1 MDLIILETQTRTF
14 IKKGKTAM
22 TSTQPESI
30 FDNSFLPKDNGG
42 TSLENEERLHYAL
55 TASEE
60 GIWDWNLASDT
71 GYLSPRYY
79 EMLGYQPDEFPGT
92 GNTWASM
99 LHPDD
104 KTQALQQ
111 IVDVIRKRLKSYHS
125 TYRLRARDGSYRWI
139 LSRGIVVRWDEKEIP
154 LRLVGTHL
162 DITNAREKDEAL
174 LRYKEDLER
183 EVEKQTKEIKATN
196 RQLKT
201 ILNAS
206 SESIWV
212 CDGTGK
218 ILTINRA
225 AETLLHIKS
234 RDVVGKNIQ
243 SLEKNDFFDR
253 SATLEVIKTKKT
265 VTILQNIKK
274 LRKQLMVTGTPV
286 FSDSGDIEMII
297 VNERDLTFLNEM
309 RDELEQAQNT
319 TSRYREEL
327 TTLNLQEL
335 KEQNIIA
342 ESKEM
347 QQVIATVMKLA
358 RRKVSPILIMGE
370 SGTGKGLL
378 AKYIHSQAFDSDS
391 PFVQL
396 NCAALPET
404 LLEAELFG
412 YDKGAFTGARDQG
425 KIGLFEMASGG
436 TLFLDELGEMSLP
449 VQAKLLKCLE
459 EKEVMRLG
467 GLKPVKIDCNVITAT
482 NINLNRQVRQ
492 GKFRQDLFFRLN
504 TFTITLPPLRR
515 RPEDIFEMIIFF
527 LKKYNV
533 KYGVKRRISSK
544 GIAQIQ
550 AYPFPGNVR
559 ELKNI
564 LKRAVVMGESDVLE
578 DLVNQNVPPIPPSP
592 AMEHN
597 LSDRDA
603 FDFKGN
609 LMACEKQLMLKAL
622 EEYDT
627 TRSLAGFLKLS
638 QSSVV
643 RKLKIHGLSHRL
655 RRNTQRP

>member
-1 MDLIILETQTRTF
+1 M
-14 IKKGKTAM
+14 
-22 TSTQPESI
+22 STKQPESI
-30 FDNSFLPKDNGG
+30 FDNSLLPKDNDG

-79 EMLGYQPDEFPGT
+79 EMLGYQPDEFIGT
-92 GNTWASM
+92 GHTWANM

-104 KTQALQQ
+104 KTKALQE
-111 IVDVIRKRLKSYHS
+111 IVDVIQKKHKAYHS
-125 TYRLRARDGSYRWI
+125 TYRLRASDGSYRWI
-139 LSRGIVVRWDEKEIP
+139 LSRAIVVRWDEKEIP
-154 LRLVGTHL
+154 LRLVGTHM
-162 DITNAREKDEAL
+162 DITDARKKDQAL
-174 LRYKEDLER
+174 LRYKDNLER

-196 RQLKT
+196 RQLET

-225 AETLLHIKS
+225 AEKLLHITS
-234 RDVVGKNIQ
+234 RDVVGKSIR
-243 SLEKNDFFDR
+243 SLKKSGFFDH
-253 SATLEVIKTKKT
+253 SATMEALKTKKT
-265 VTILQNIKK
+265 VTILQNVKK
-274 LRKQLMVTGTPV
+274 PQIQLMVTATPV
-286 FSDSGDIEMII
+286 FNETGDTEMVI

-309 RDELEQAQNT
+309 RDELEQSQNT

-327 TTLNLQEL
+327 TTLNLKEL
-335 KEQNIIA
+335 KDQNIIA

-358 RRKVSPILIMGE
+358 RRKVSPILILGE

-412 YDKGAFTGARDQG
+412 YDKGAFTGARDKG
-425 KIGLFEMASGG
+425 KIGLFEMANGG
-436 TLFLDELGEMSLP
+436 TLFLDELGEMSFP

-467 GLKPVKIDCNVITAT
+467 GLRPVKIDCNVITAT
-482 NINLNRQVRQ
+482 NINLTRQVRQ

-515 RPEDIFEMIIFF
+515 RPEDIFEMILFF
-527 LKKYNV
+527 LKKYNA
-533 KYGVKRRISSK
+533 KYDVKRKISAK

-550 AYPFPGNVR
+550 AYTFPGNVR

-564 LKRAVVMGESDVLE
+564 LKKAVVMGESDVLD
-578 DLVNQNVPPIPPSP
+578 DLVEQNVALMPQSP

-597 LSDRDA
+597 LSDSNA
-603 FDFKGN
+603 FDFKGK
-609 LMACEKQLMLKAL
+609 LMICEKQLMLKAL
-622 EEYDT
+622 EKYDT

-643 RKLKIHGLSHRL
+643 RKLKIHSLSHRL
-655 RRNTQRP
+655 RRNNQRP

>member
-1 MDLIILETQTRTF
+1 
-14 IKKGKTAM
+14 M
-22 TSTQPESI
+22 TTTKPESI
-30 FDNSFLPKDNGG
+30 FKNELRPKDNGG

-79 EMLGYQPDEFPGT
+79 EMLGYTPNEFPGT

-104 KTQALQQ
+104 KTKALQE
-111 IVDVIRKRLKSYHS
+111 IVDVIRKKRKDYQS

-162 DITNAREKDEAL
+162 DITEAREKDEAL
-174 LRYKEDLER
+174 LRYKDNLER
-183 EVEKQTKEIKATN
+183 EVEKQTKEIKAAN
-196 RQLKT
+196 RQLET

-218 ILTINRA
+218 ILAINRA
-225 AETLLHIKS
+225 AEKLLHIKS
-234 RDVVGKNIQ
+234 HDVVGKNIR
-243 SLEKNDFFDR
+243 SLEKNGFFDR
-253 SATLEVIKTKKT
+253 SATLEVIRTGKT
-265 VTILQNIKK
+265 VTIMQNITKPS
-274 LRKQLMVTGTPV
+274 KQLMVTGTPV
-286 FSDSGDIEMII
+286 FNDNGEIEMII
-297 VNERDLTFLNEM
+297 INERDLTFLNKM

-327 TTLNLQEL
+327 TSLNLKEL

-347 QQVIATVMKLA
+347 QQVITTVMKLA

-378 AKYIHSQAFDSDS
+378 AKYIHSQAFGSHC

-412 YDKGAFTGARDQG
+412 YDKGAFTGARDKG
-425 KIGLFEMASGG
+425 KIGLFEMAGGG

-467 GLKPVKIDCNVITAT
+467 GLKPVKINCNVITAT
-482 NINLNRQVRQ
+482 NVKLHRQVRQ

-504 TFTITLPPLRR
+504 TFTITLPPLRK

-527 LKKYNV
+527 LKKYN
-533 KYGVKRRISSK
+533 KQYGVRRKISSK
-544 GIAQIQ
+544 GIEQIQ
-550 AYPFPGNVR
+550 NYAFPGNVR

-564 LKRAVVMGESDVLE
+564 LKKAVVMGESDVLE
-578 DLVNQNVPPIPPSP
+578 DLVKNNAP
-592 AMEHN
+592 A
-597 LSDRDA
+597 
-603 FDFKGN
+603 
-609 LMACEKQLMLKAL
+609 
-622 EEYDT
+622 
-627 TRSLAGFLKLS
+627 
-638 QSSVV
+638 
-643 RKLKIHGLSHRL
+643 IHK
-655 RRNTQRP
+655 QRPWKTHFQTKMPLTSRADS

>member
-1 MDLIILETQTRTF
+1 MTTTQ
-14 IKKGKTAM
+14 
-22 TSTQPESI
+22 SESI
-30 FDNSFLPKDNGG
+30 FGNELRPKDNGG

-79 EMLGYQPDEFPGT
+79 EMLGYKPDEFPGT
-92 GNTWASM
+92 GNIWASM
-99 LHPDD
+99 IHPDD
-104 KTQALQQ
+104 KTKALQE
-111 IVDVIRKRLKSYHS
+111 IVDVIKKKRKDYHS
-125 TYRLRARDGSYRWI
+125 TYRMKARDGSYRWI
-139 LSRGIVVRWDEKEIP
+139 LSRGIVVRWDAKEIP

-162 DITNAREKDEAL
+162 DITDARKKDEAL
-174 LRYKEDLER
+174 LRYKENLER

-196 RQLKT
+196 RQLET
-201 ILNAS
+201 ILNSS

-225 AETLLHIKS
+225 AEKLLHINS
-234 RDVVGKNIQ
+234 HDVVGKNIREM
-243 SLEKNDFFDR
+243 EKSGFIDR
-253 SATLEVIKTKKT
+253 SATLEVLKARKTI
-265 VTILQNIKK
+265 TIMQDIKK
-274 LRKQLMVTGTPV
+274 PPKQLLVTATPV
-286 FSDSGDIEMII
+286 FNDSGHIEMVII
-297 VNERDLTFLNEM
+297 NERDLTFLNKM

-327 TTLNLQEL
+327 TSLNLQEL

-347 QQVIATVMKLA
+347 QQVITTVMKLA

-378 AKYIHSQAFDSDS
+378 AKYIHSQAFEDNC

-412 YDKGAFTGARDQG
+412 YDKGAFTGARDKG
-425 KIGLFEMASGG
+425 KIGLFEMAGGG

-482 NINLNRQVRQ
+482 NVNLHQQVRQ

-527 LKKYNV
+527 LAKYNSQ
-533 KYGVKRRISSK
+533 YGVKRKISSK
-544 GIAQIQ
+544 GIEQIQ
-550 AYPFPGNVR
+550 GYAFPGNVR

-564 LKRAVVMGESDVLE
+564 LKKAVVMGESDVLE
-578 DLVNQNVPPIPPSP
+578 DLVKNTAPAIPQVP
-592 AMEHN
+592 ALEDN
-597 LSDRDA
+597 LSDKDA
-603 FDFKGN
+603 FDFKGK
-609 LMACEKQLMLKAL
+609 LLACEKQLIIKAL
-622 EEYDT
+622 EKYDT
-627 TRSLAGFLKLS
+627 TRSLANFLDLS

-643 RKLKIHGLSHRL
+643 RKLKIHNLNNRL

>member
-1 MDLIILETQTRTF
+1 MNDIPSEGILDGVTLRPT
-14 IKKGKTAM
+14 
-22 TSTQPESI
+22 
-30 FDNSFLPKDNGG
+30 DNG

-60 GIWDWNLASDT
+60 GIWDWNLANDT

-79 EMLGYQPDEFPGT
+79 EMLGYKTDEFPGD
-92 GNTWASM
+92 GKYWVNM

-104 KTQALQQ
+104 KTMALKQ
-111 IVDVIRKRLKSYHS
+111 IVDVIQKRQSSYNS
-125 TYRLRARDGSYRWI
+125 VYRLRAKDNTYRWI
-139 LSRGIVVRWDEKEIP
+139 LSRAIVVRWDDKEIP

-162 DITNAREKDEAL
+162 DITEAREKDQAL
-174 LRYKEDLER
+174 LKYKENLEH
-183 EVEKQTKEIKATN
+183 EVEKQTREIKATN
-196 RQLKT
+196 RQLET
-201 ILNAS
+201 ILNSS

-218 ILTINRA
+218 ILSINRA
-225 AETLLHIKS
+225 TEKLLHIKS
-234 RDVVGKNIQ
+234 SDVVGKNIRE
-243 SLEKNDFFDR
+243 LKKNDFIDR
-253 SATLEVIKTKKT
+253 AATLEVIKTRKT
-265 VTILQNIKK
+265 VTIMQNVRKPK
-274 LRKQLMVTGTPV
+274 KQLMVTGTPV
-286 FSDSGDIEMII
+286 FNDAGDIDLII
-297 VNERDLTFLNEM
+297 VNERDLTHLNQM
-309 RDELEQAQNT
+309 RNDLERAQST

-327 TTLNLQEL
+327 TTLNLKEL

-347 QQVIATVMKLA
+347 QQVITTVMKLA

-378 AKYIHSQAFDSDS
+378 AKYIHSQAFEVDK

-425 KIGLFEMASGG
+425 KIGLFEMAGGG

-449 VQAKLLKCLE
+449 IQAKLLKCLE

-482 NINLNRQVRQ
+482 NINLQRQVRE

-527 LKKYNV
+527 LKKYNE
-533 KYGVKRRISSK
+533 KYGLHRKISSR
-544 GIAQIQ
+544 GIEQIQ
-550 AYPFPGNVR
+550 SYAFPGNVR

-564 LKRAVVMGESDVLE
+564 LKKAVVMGESDVLE
-578 DLVNQNVPPIPPSP
+578 DLVNQNPIPISQPSSV
-592 AMEHN
+592 EYN
-597 LSDRDA
+597 LADSET
-603 FDFKGN
+603 FDFKGK
-609 LMACEKQLMLKAL
+609 LLECEKQLMLKAL
-622 EEYDT
+622 ERHDT
-627 TRSLAGFLKLS
+627 TRSLADFLKLS

-643 RKLKIHGLSHRL
+643 RKLKIHGLSNRL
-655 RRNTQRP
+655 KRNSQSH

>member
-1 MDLIILETQTRTF
+1 
-14 IKKGKTAM
+14 M
-22 TSTQPESI
+22 TDTQPESI
-30 FDNSFLPKDNGG
+30 FDKEFRPNDNGG

-60 GIWDWNLASDT
+60 GIWDWNLANDT

-79 EMLGYQPDEFPGT
+79 EMLGYQVDEFPGT
-92 GNTWASM
+92 GNNWANM
-99 LHPDD
+99 IHPDD
-104 KTQALQQ
+104 KTKALKA
-111 IVDVIRKRLKSYHS
+111 IVDVIRKRRKSYHS
-125 TYRLRARDGSYRWI
+125 TYRLKASDGSYRWI
-139 LSRGIVVRWDEKEIP
+139 LSRGVVVRWDEQEIP

-162 DITNAREKDEAL
+162 DITEARQKDEAL
-174 LRYKEDLER
+174 LRYKENLER
-183 EVEKQTKEIKATN
+183 EVEKQTKELKATN
-196 RQLKT
+196 RQLET

-218 ILTINRA
+218 VLAINRA
-225 AETLLHIKS
+225 AEKLLHIKS
-234 RDVVGKNIQ
+234 CDVLGKNIR
-243 SLEKNDFFDR
+243 SLKKNNFFDR
-253 SATLEVIKTKKT
+253 SATLEVIKTRKT
-265 VTILQNIKK
+265 VTIMQNIKK
-274 LRKQLMVTGTPV
+274 PRKQLMVTGTPV
-286 FSDSGDIEMII
+286 FNDIGDIEMII
-297 VNERDLTFLNEM
+297 INERDLTSLNKM
-309 RDELEQAQNT
+309 RDELEQAQST
-319 TSRYREEL
+319 SSRYKEEL
-327 TTLNLQEL
+327 TNLNLKEL

-347 QQVIATVMKLA
+347 QQVITTVMKLA

-378 AKYIHSQAFDSDS
+378 AKYIHSQAFDKNC

-412 YDKGAFTGARDQG
+412 YDKGAFTGARDKG

-482 NINLNRQVRQ
+482 NMNLNRQVRQ

-527 LKKYNV
+527 LKKYNA
-533 KYGVKRRISSK
+533 KYGVKRKISSR
-544 GIAQIQ
+544 GIEQIQ
-550 AYPFPGNVR
+550 AYNFPGNVR

-564 LKRAVVMGESDVLE
+564 LKKAVVMGENDVLE
-578 DLVNQNVPPIPPSP
+578 DLVNQTTSP
-592 AMEHN
+592 LPQSPTMEHN
-597 LSDRDA
+597 LLDRDA
-603 FDFKGN
+603 FDFKGKLLN
-609 LMACEKQLMLKAL
+609 CEKQLMLKAL
-622 EEYDT
+622 ERYDT

-655 RRNTQRP
+655 RRNAQR

>member
-1 MDLIILETQTRTF
+1 
-14 IKKGKTAM
+14 M
-22 TSTQPESI
+22 TTKQPERI
-30 FDNSFLPKDNGG
+30 FNNSLLPKDNDN
-42 TSLENEERLHYAL
+42 TSFENEERLNYAL

-79 EMLGYQPDEFPGT
+79 EMLGYQPNEFIGT
-92 GNTWASM
+92 GNTWVSM

-104 KTQALQQ
+104 RTKALQG
-111 IVDVIRKRLKSYHS
+111 IVDVIRQKLKIYHS
-125 TYRLRARDGSYRWI
+125 TYRFRARDGSYRWL
-139 LSRGIVVRWDEKEIP
+139 LSRAIVVRWDEKGTP

-162 DITNAREKDEAL
+162 DITDTREKDEAL
-174 LRYKEDLER
+174 LQYKENLEK
-183 EVEKQTKEIKATN
+183 EVKEQTKEINATN
-196 RQLKT
+196 RQLET

-218 ILTINRA
+218 VISINRA
-225 AETLLHIKS
+225 AEKLLHITS
-234 RDVVGKNIQ
+234 HDVVGKNIR
-243 SLEKNDFFDR
+243 SLEKKDFFDH
-253 SATLEVIKTKKT
+253 SATLKVLKTRKT

-274 LRKQLMVTGTPV
+274 PRKQLMVTGTPV
-286 FSDSGDIEMII
+286 FNDSGDIEMVI

-309 RDELEQAQNT
+309 KDELERAQST

-327 TTLNLQEL
+327 TTLNLKEL

-358 RRKVSPILIMGE
+358 RRRVSPILIMGE

-378 AKYIHSQAFDSDS
+378 AKYIHSQAFDSNS

-412 YDKGAFTGARDQG
+412 YDKGAFTGARNQG

-459 EKEVMRLG
+459 EKEIMRLG
-467 GLKPVKIDCNVITAT
+467 GLKPVKIDCKVITAT
-482 NINLNRQVRQ
+482 NLNLNRQVSQ

-533 KYGVKRRISSK
+533 KYGVKRRMSSK

-550 AYPFPGNVR
+550 AYSFPGNVR

-564 LKRAVVMGESDVLE
+564 LKKAVVMGESDVLE
-578 DLVNQNVPPIPPSP
+578 DLVNPNTLPMPHSP
-592 AMEHN
+592 AMEHT
-597 LSDRDA
+597 LSDSDA
-603 FDFKGN
+603 FDFKGK

-622 EEYDT
+622 EGYDT

-655 RRNTQRP
+655 RRNSQRPS